1 LKRSRATEEAVTLTE
16 ETIIVPQSKRRTVI
30 KEQIKMNPHEYLL
43 HLSKIE
49 PTPSLSRENFFHVYT
64 EEEIEG
70 YTCATTGAVRSLDL
84 DKLRQMKNEG
94 TSFQCSNPFGESL
107 IHMACRRGSLEVVEF
122 FTKEANVDI
131 KCRDDFGRTPMHDAC
146 WTSNPNF
153 ELIELL
159 VTLCPELLSLTDVRG
174 HSPLQ
179 YTRREHWPLWL
190 SFLEK
195 HQDRFKTT
203 C

>member
-1 LKRSRATEEAVTLTE
+1 
-16 ETIIVPQSKRRTVI
+16 
-30 KEQIKMNPHEYLL
+30 
-43 HLSKIE
+43 
-49 PTPSLSRENFFHVYT
+49 
-64 EEEIEG
+64 
-70 YTCATTGAVRSLDL
+70 
-84 DKLRQMKNEG
+84 MKNEG
-94 TSFQCSNPFGESL
+94 TLFQCCNPFGESL
-107 IHMACRRGSLEVVEF
+107 IHMACRRGSFEVVEF

-179 YTRREHWPLWL
+179 YIRREHWPLWL